1 MSFLSRKVTREL
13 ADDGVFRPQITSLL
27 DVMTILLIF
36 LIKSYSVDSHVVA
49 PPPNVDLPLSTSDKA
64 AQSRCG
70 VTITKQEI
78 IAGDM
83 SLADVA
89 EVEKS
94 DSLIIEPLYAMMK
107 TILPGCMVDE
117 KGSIVILCDRDV
129 SFAVVKKVMSTA
141 SRAGISDFSI
151 LVLREGD

>member
-1 MSFLSRKVTREL
+1 MSILSRKIGRDGAE
-13 ADDGVFRPQITSLL
+13 DGVFRPQITSLI

-36 LIKSYSVDSHVVA
+36 LIKNFSVDSHVVA
-49 PPPNVDLPLSTSDKA
+49 PPPNVDLPLSTSEKA
-64 AQSRCG
+64 ALSRCG

-83 SLADVA
+83 ALANVA
-89 EVEKS
+89 DVEKS
-94 DSLIIEPLYAMMK
+94 DSLVIEPLYTMMK
-107 TILPGCMVDE
+107 TILPGCMVDD

-129 SFAVVKKVMSTA
+129 NFSVVKKVMAST
-141 SRAGISDFSI
+141 SRAGVSDFSI